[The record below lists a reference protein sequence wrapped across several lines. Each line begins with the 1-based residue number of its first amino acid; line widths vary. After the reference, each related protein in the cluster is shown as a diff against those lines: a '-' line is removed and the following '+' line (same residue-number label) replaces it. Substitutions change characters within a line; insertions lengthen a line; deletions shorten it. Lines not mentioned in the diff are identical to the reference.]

1 MYNKIKI
8 KVMKLINLTPE
19 ESKHVVSWLSPEG
32 KVYSLLLTEQELG
45 SSSCKRLIANETL
58 NSKLLT
64 KIAEMICRKKAVIC
78 DSPKDYLLNHGWVYY
93 CSCNIQKFV
102 WIWDAKEMNY
112 RQLTVAKAIDNNE
125 SLQSLV
131 LGLK

>member
-1 MYNKIKI
+1 
-8 KVMKLINLTPE
+8 MKLINLRSE
-19 ESKHVVSWLSPEG
+19 ESKHVVFWLSPEG
-32 KVYSLLLTEQELG
+32 RVYSLLLTEQELG

-64 KIAEMICRKKAVIC
+64 KIAEMICRQKAVIC

-93 CSCNIQKFV
+93 CNCNIQKLV
-102 WIWDAKEMNY
+102 WIWGAKKMNY
-112 RQLTVAKAIDNNE
+112 RQLMVAKAIDDNE

-131 LGLK
+131 SGLR